1 MVIHH
6 RFHQKLLA
14 TYSLYQKYHMITC
27 RLTNKGAKSMVESEW
42 KNQFERSK
50 EQGQKE
56 GGVAI
61 TPI

>member
-1 MVIHH
+1 
-6 RFHQKLLA
+6 
-14 TYSLYQKYHMITC
+14 MITC
-27 RLTNKGAKSMVESEW
+27 RFTNKGAKSMVGREW